1 MTQPCEE
8 VRMAL
13 GAHVLGTLDAAE
25 GERVTAHVEG
35 CAGCRAEL
43 RAIAELPAVLGRLSA
58 DEVAGTPRA
67 SPPDPAEGPAGL
79 LERTLAEM
87 RRRRRRARLR
97 LRIALATAGLAVLA
111 AGGGALGIALDSRAG
126 PLAGAAARL
135 SATDTAT
142 GVAASA
148 DVYAESWGSTIR
160 LWISGVTPGQS
171 CELVTVAPDGSE
183 EIAGTWSVGYTGAVE
198 VSGATGLTPDRIA
211 ALRVV
216 TTGGSVLVSLPGAR
230 TAGG

>member
-1 MTQPCEE
+1 
-8 VRMAL
+8 MAI
-13 GAHVLGTLDAAE
+13 GAHALGTLDAAE
-25 GERVTAHVEG
+25 GERVTAHLEG

-58 DEVAGTPRA
+58 DEAAGTPRA
-67 SPPDPAEGPAGL
+67 ASPDREEAPAGL

-87 RRRRRRARLR
+87 RRRRRGARLR

-126 PLAGAAARL
+126 PPAGAAARL

-171 CELVTVAPDGSE
+171 CELVTVARDGTE
-183 EIAGTWSVGYTGAVE
+183 EIAGTWAVGYTGEVE
-198 VSGATGLTPDRIA
+198 VSGVTGLTPDRIA

-216 TTGGSVLVSLPGAR
+216 TTAGSVLVSLPGGR
-230 TAGG
+230 TAHG